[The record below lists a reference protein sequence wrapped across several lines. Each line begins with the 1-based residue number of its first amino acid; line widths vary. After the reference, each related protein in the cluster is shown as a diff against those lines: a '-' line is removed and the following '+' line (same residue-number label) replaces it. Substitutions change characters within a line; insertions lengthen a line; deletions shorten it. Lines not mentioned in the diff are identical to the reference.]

1 MPALPNYLTDRPN
14 PSAQEDESA
23 DLLSVTLSRMRL
35 RGERVAV
42 ERLEAGDRPPLAPGS
57 AWLLIVRAGGIGA
70 VEAGDLLLLPHGA
83 DFPGAPG
90 LAAREP
96 TELLTCRFRFE
107 PDLLPGMVSALPDWV
122 HITRAEVGP
131 WLEGLGHFLQI
142 ETVDVQPGASLMMAR
157 LIDLAVIRA
166 LRTWVH
172 RGGAAGWLGGLSDP
186 RIARAL
192 KAVHAEPFRGWSLE
206 ELSHLAGM
214 SRSSF
219 CARFQELIGE
229 SPSRYRNRLRLAE
242 ARNFLRTGQGR
253 VGEVALAVGYESEAS
268 FSRAY
273 KTQFGVPPA
282 NDLRTGLATPA
293 SR

>member
-1 MPALPNYLTDRPN
+1 MPALPNDLTDRPKS
-14 PSAQEDESA
+14 SAREDEAA
-23 DLLSVTLSRMRL
+23 DLLSIALSRMRL
-35 RGERVAV
+35 QGERVAV
-42 ERLEAGDRPPLAPGS
+42 EWLQAGDQPPLAPGS
-57 AWLLIVRAGGIGA
+57 AWLLIVRSGGIGA

-83 DFPGAPG
+83 DFPGVPD
-90 LAAREP
+90 LAARGP

-107 PDLLPGMVSALPDWV
+107 PDQLPGMVSALPDWV
-122 HITRAEVGP
+122 HITNEEGGG
-131 WLEGLGHFLQI
+131 WLEGLGHFMQI
-142 ETVDVQPGASLMMAR
+142 ETVDIQPGASLMMGR

-192 KAVHAEPFRGWSLE
+192 KLVHAEPFRGWSLE
-206 ELSHLAGM
+206 ELSTLAGM

-253 VGEVALAVGYESEAS
+253 VGEIALAVGYESEAS

-273 KTQFGVPPA
+273 KAQFGVSPA
-282 NDLRTGLATPA
+282 NDLR
-293 SR
+293 

>member
-1 MPALPNYLTDRPN
+1 MPALPNDLTDRPKQ
-14 PSAQEDESA
+14 PAEDDESA

-35 RGERVAV
+35 KGERVAV
-42 ERLEAGDRPPLAPGS
+42 EWLEPGQRLPLAPGS
-57 AWLLIVRAGGIGA
+57 AWLLIVRSGRLGL
-70 VEAGDLLLLPHGA
+70 VEAGDLLLLPHGV
-83 DFPGAPG
+83 DFPGVPD
-90 LAAREP
+90 LTAREP
-96 TELLTCRFRFE
+96 TELLTCRFVFE

-122 HITRAEVGP
+122 HIANEEGGG
-131 WLEGLGHFLQI
+131 WLEGLGHFMQI
-142 ETVDVQPGASLMMAR
+142 ETVDVQPGASLMMGR

-192 KAVHAEPFRGWSLE
+192 KLVHAEPFRGWSLE
-206 ELSHLAGM
+206 ELSSLAGM

-219 CARFQELIGE
+219 CARFQDLIGE

-253 VGEVALAVGYESEAS
+253 VGEIALAVGYESEAA

-273 KTQFGVPPA
+273 KAQFGVSPA
-282 NDLRTGLATPA
+282 NDLR
-293 SR
+293 

>member
-1 MPALPNYLTDRPN
+1 MPALPNDLTDRPKS
-14 PSAQEDESA
+14 PVGEDDGA
-23 DLLSVTLSRMRL
+23 DLLSLALSRMRL

-42 ERLEAGDRPPLAPGS
+42 ESLEAGQEPPLAPGS

-83 DFPGAPG
+83 DFPGAPD

-107 PDLLPGMVSALPDWV
+107 PDQLPGMVSALPDWV
-122 HITRAEVGP
+122 HITNEEGGG
-131 WLEGLGHFLQI
+131 WLEGLGHFMQI
-142 ETVDVQPGASLMMAR
+142 ETVDVQPGASLMMGR

-192 KAVHAEPFRGWSLE
+192 KLVHAEPFRGWSLE
-206 ELSHLAGM
+206 ELSTLAGM

-253 VGEVALAVGYESEAS
+253 VGEIALAVGYESEAS

-273 KTQFGVPPA
+273 KTQFGVSPA
-282 NDLRTGLATPA
+282 NDLIRTSP
-293 SR
+293 

>member
-1 MPALPNYLTDRPN
+1 MPALPNDLTDRPKS
-14 PSAQEDESA
+14 PAEEDDGA
-23 DLLSVTLSRMRL
+23 DLLSLALSRMRL

-42 ERLEAGDRPPLAPGS
+42 ESLEAGQEPPLAPGS

-83 DFPGAPG
+83 DFPGAPD

-107 PDLLPGMVSALPDWV
+107 PDQLPGMVSALPDWV
-122 HITRAEVGP
+122 HITNEEGGG
-131 WLEGLGHFLQI
+131 WLGGLGHFMQI
-142 ETVDVQPGASLMMAR
+142 ETVDVQPGASLMMGR

-186 RIARAL
+186 RIARVL
-192 KAVHAEPFRGWSLE
+192 KLVHAEPFRGWSLE
-206 ELSHLAGM
+206 ELSTLAGM

-253 VGEVALAVGYESEAS
+253 VGEIALAVGYESEAS

-273 KTQFGVPPA
+273 KAQFGVSPA
-282 NDLRTGLATPA
+282 NDLR
-293 SR
+293 

>member
-1 MPALPNYLTDRPN
+1 MPALPNDLTDRPKS
-14 PSAQEDESA
+14 PAEEDEGA
-23 DLLSVTLSRMRL
+23 DLLSVALSRMRL

-42 ERLEAGDRPPLAPGS
+42 EWLEAGQTPPLAAGS

-70 VEAGDLLLLPHGA
+70 VRAGDLLLLPHGA
-83 DFPGAPG
+83 DFSGVPD

-122 HITRAEVGP
+122 HITDQEGGG
-131 WLEGLGHFLQI
+131 WLEGLGHFMQI
-142 ETVDVQPGASLMMAR
+142 ETVDIQPGASLMMGR

-192 KAVHAEPFRGWSLE
+192 KLVHAEPFRGWSLE
-206 ELSHLAGM
+206 ELSQLAGM

-219 CARFQELIGE
+219 CARFQDLIGE

-253 VGEVALAVGYESEAS
+253 VGEIALAVGYESEAS

-273 KTQFGVPPA
+273 KAQFGVSPA
-282 NDLRTGLATPA
+282 NDLR
-293 SR
+293 

>member
-1 MPALPNYLTDRPN
+1 MPALPNDLTDRPK
-14 PSAQEDESA
+14 SLTEEDEA
-23 DLLSVTLSRMRL
+23 GDLLSVTLSRMRL
-35 RGERVAV
+35 KGERVAADW
-42 ERLEAGDRPPLAPGS
+42 LEAGQRPSLVSGS
-57 AWLLIVRAGGIGA
+57 AWLLIVRAGGLGPL
-70 VEAGDLLLLPHGA
+70 EAGDLLLLPHGA
-83 DFPGAPG
+83 DFPDAPD
-90 LAAREP
+90 LTARDS

-122 HITRAEVGP
+122 HITNEEAGG
-131 WLEGLGHFLQI
+131 WLEGLSHFMRI
-142 ETVDVQPGASLMMAR
+142 ETIDVQPGASLMMGK

-192 KAVHAEPFRGWSLE
+192 KLVHAEPFRGWSLE
-206 ELSHLAGM
+206 ELSNLAGM

-253 VGEVALAVGYESEAS
+253 VGEIALAVGYESEAS

-273 KTQFGVPPA
+273 KAQFGVSPA
-282 NDLRTGLATPA
+282 NDLR
-293 SR
+293 

>member
-1 MPALPNYLTDRPN
+1 MPALPNDLTDRPKP
-14 PSAQEDESA
+14 PSGDEETA

-35 RGERVAV
+35 KGERVAV
-42 ERLEAGDRPPLAPGS
+42 DWLEAGQQPPLARGS
-57 AWLLIVRAGGIGA
+57 AWLLIVRAGGIGPL
-70 VEAGDLLLLPHGA
+70 ETGDLLLLPHGI
-83 DFPGAPG
+83 DFPGAPS
-90 LAAREP
+90 LSARDA

-122 HITRAEVGP
+122 HITSAEGGG
-131 WLEGLGHFLQI
+131 WLEGLSHFMQI
-142 ETVDVQPGASLMMAR
+142 ETVDIQPGASLMMAR

-192 KAVHAEPFRGWSLE
+192 KLVHAEPFRGWSLE
-206 ELSHLAGM
+206 ELSQLAGM

-253 VGEVALAVGYESEAS
+253 VGDIALAVGYESEAS

-273 KTQFGVPPA
+273 KAQFGVPPA
-282 NDLRTGLATPA
+282 NDLIRA
-293 SR
+293 SP